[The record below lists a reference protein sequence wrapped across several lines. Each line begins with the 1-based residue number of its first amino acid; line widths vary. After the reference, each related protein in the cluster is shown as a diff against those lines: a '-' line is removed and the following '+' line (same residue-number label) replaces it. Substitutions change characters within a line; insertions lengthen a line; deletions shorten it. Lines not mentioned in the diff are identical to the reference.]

1 MATPRPGGPPLDEE
15 TQIRVEALF
24 RGSDRALVSRRLVEE
39 CGHLLP
45 LSGRMTADS
54 FQRIRFA
61 VLKVSGGTIAG
72 FERAL
77 ASGNQDWR
85 DLLVEADFA
94 HDTESHKRWSP

>member
-1 MATPRPGGPPLDEE
+1 
-15 TQIRVEALF
+15 
-24 RGSDRALVSRRLVEE
+24 
-39 CGHLLP
+39 
-45 LSGRMTADS
+45 MTADS